1 MSGKIHL
8 NLKWTKMLN
17 ANFSYPDK
25 SRPQSKR
32 LREGHKLLHS
42 SNEPNLWFMS
52 LFVHS
57 LLIPWHHLQENN
69 SQTLWFVQDI
79 QMLWYDWCKLKI
91 GKSVFF
97 VQLKKKKNSI
107 TISLDPNHS
116 PSSIPCGSGK
126 LETYFG
132 IAEAR

>member
-1 MSGKIHL
+1 
-8 NLKWTKMLN
+8 
-17 ANFSYPDK
+17 
-25 SRPQSKR
+25 
-32 LREGHKLLHS
+32 
-42 SNEPNLWFMS
+42 MS

-57 LLIPWHHLQENN
+57 PLIPWHHLQENN

-91 GKSVFF
+91 GNFF
-97 VQLKKKKNSI
+97 FQLKKKKKNSV
-107 TISLDPNHS
+107 TIPLDPNHS

-132 IAEAR
+132 SAVAR